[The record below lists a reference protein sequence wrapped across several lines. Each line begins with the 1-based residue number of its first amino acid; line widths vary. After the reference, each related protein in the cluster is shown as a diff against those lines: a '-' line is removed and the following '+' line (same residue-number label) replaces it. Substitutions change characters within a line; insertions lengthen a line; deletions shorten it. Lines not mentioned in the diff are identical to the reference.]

1 MKIIRAAALLA
12 FALTACNRQAATS
25 SGGTSSAG
33 AGSGSSVSGTVMLSP
48 ELGTPDASPTA
59 ALYVIARSAANG
71 QILAVKKE
79 AGPKLPQAFHISAA
93 DQMTAGT
100 QFSGPLDLTARLSR
114 TGDAMPAAGDVEGT
128 TKGVAVGA
136 ADVTITLD
144 TVRK

>member
-1 MKIIRAAALLA
+1 MKITRAAALLA

-25 SGGTSSAG
+25 SGSTSAG
-33 AGSGSSVSGTVMLSP
+33 AGTGASVSGTVMLSP
-48 ELGTPDASPTA
+48 EIGTPDTGSGS
-59 ALYVIARSAANG
+59 ALYVIARSAASG

-79 AGPKLPQAFHISAA
+79 AGTKLPQPFHISAA

-114 TGDAMPAAGDVEGT
+114 SGDAMPAAGDLEGT